1 MIDALSTTLTFVAL
15 GAALWALVL
24 MIANRPVL
32 PDRWFGLGLL
42 GVLGLLELGLLAQA
56 VAGIVQLVATD
67 REIEGFTF
75 VGYLV
80 APVVIIPV
88 AAFWSLAERS
98 RWGPGVLLVGSL
110 SVPVLIL
117 RLGQIWAGHA

>member
-15 GAALWALVL
+15 GAALWGVVL
-24 MIANRPVL
+24 MIANRPVV

-42 GVLGLLELGLLAQA
+42 GVLLLLELGLLVQA
-56 VAGIVQLVATD
+56 VAGLVQLFTTD
-67 REIEGFTF
+67 RDIEEFTF
-75 VGYLV
+75 GGYLV

-88 AAFWSLAERS
+88 AAFWALAERS
-98 RWGPGVLLVGSL
+98 RWGPGVLVVGCL

-117 RLGQIWAGHA
+117 RLGQVWNGHA